1 MAHLISV
8 MEKPVSV
15 MAHLISVKAHLI
27 SVMAH
32 LISVMA
38 NLASIMTDLAYKHY
52 HEAQHMDMYR
62 LLRLS
67 VIPSRAVACSKTK
80 LKCEVH
86 LISVM
91 THLIS
96 VMAHHGAPNKRNDF

>member
-15 MAHLISVKAHLI
+15 MAHLISVMAHLI

-52 HEAQHMDMYR
+52 HEAQHMDMYGLWMDYVR
-62 LLRLS
+62 
-67 VIPSRAVACSKTK
+67 ITFQ
-80 LKCEVH
+80 EQ
-86 LISVM
+86 
-91 THLIS
+91 
-96 VMAHHGAPNKRNDF
+96 D